1 MRKPKRPSNDAVP
14 GDGDIHGPALKDS
27 LASPALLRAR
37 LARIPSKAEVELWMA
52 RWPDL
57 DGQFGLGHTAR
68 LERSLV
74 QWISTEGKTGFRSA
88 WVIALLSS
96 RGLLVTHPEVG
107 LMQAWH
113 AAKDSGCRRECLR
126 ALLHLDLSDGAM
138 EELLEWAT
146 QVVFLNDV
154 PVAFLHHALRVMDR
168 AISRPGF
175 LQTHRFGG
183 DLLEALIHL
192 GHVDGSVHFKKKAA
206 LLRARLS
213 N

>member
-1 MRKPKRPSNDAVP
+1 
-14 GDGDIHGPALKDS
+14 
-27 LASPALLRAR
+27 
-37 LARIPSKAEVELWMA
+37 
-52 RWPDL
+52 
-57 DGQFGLGHTAR
+57 
-68 LERSLV
+68 
-74 QWISTEGKTGFRSA
+74 
-88 WVIALLSS
+88 
-96 RGLLVTHPEVG
+96 
-107 LMQAWH
+107 MQAWH

-175 LQTHRFGG
+175 LQTHRSGG
-183 DLLEALIHL
+183 DLHEALIHL

-213 N
+213 S